1 MPTPKK
7 NDPLT
12 HEEMSSAA
20 SHFQEL
26 YDVVAVKFP
35 DASVEDVLKIMESC
49 AKYAHK
55 ERTDKIK
62 AVEDARFGFRKI
74 ENPDEDEK
82 KVEMMFGSEYEKGIN
97 YEDN

>member
-55 ERTDKIK
+55 ERGDKIK
-62 AVEDARFGFRKI
+62 EVEDARFGFRKI
-74 ENPDEDEK
+74 AEPNDE
-82 KVEMMFGSEYEKGIN
+82 
-97 YEDN
+97 

>member
-1 MPTPKK
+1 MKSPGK

-35 DASVEDVLKIMESC
+35 NASVEEVLKIMESV
-49 AKYAHK
+49 AKLAHK
-55 ERTDKIK
+55 ERGEKIK
-62 AVEDARFGFRKI
+62 AEVDERFGFVKI
-74 ENPDEDEK
+74 ADADDE
-82 KVEMMFGSEYEKGIN
+82 
-97 YEDN
+97 